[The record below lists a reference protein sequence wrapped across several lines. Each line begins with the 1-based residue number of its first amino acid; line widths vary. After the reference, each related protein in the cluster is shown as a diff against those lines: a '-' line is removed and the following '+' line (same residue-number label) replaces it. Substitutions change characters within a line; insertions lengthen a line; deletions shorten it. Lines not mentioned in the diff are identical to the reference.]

1 MPPARSVL
9 NAAAA
14 DEGVVMRWCAEGEL
28 AGLWRAAGL
37 RDVRFGPLVV
47 STTYTDFQDLW
58 SPLPTGVALSGAF
71 CKSLM
76 RSAVP
81 RSTTP
86 SAVASES
93 AMLRSS

>member
-1 MPPARSVL
+1 
-9 NAAAA
+9 
-14 DEGVVMRWCAEGEL
+14 MRWCAEGEL

-71 CKSLM
+71 CKSLDEE
-76 RSAVP
+76 RRAALHDALRRRRGVGDAPFELSA
-81 RSTTP
+81 RAW
-86 SAVASES
+86 AVAGIVC
-93 AMLRSS
+93 R